1 MGKDRMQHITV
12 LKKYSNRRLYDTQQS
27 KYVTLNTVR
36 NLIRNGQRVKIVDA
50 DTKKDVTAFIL
61 TQIVLE
67 QARCKNL
74 LLPVSLL
81 HLIIQYGDNMLREF
95 FEKYLQHV
103 IEAYLTYRKS
113 VDKQFRNWLTLG
125 SELSG
130 EDKKNISNSRT
141 HGSFLESLCSKS
153 KNKEIEKA

>member
-1 MGKDRMQHITV
+1 MQHITV

-50 DTKKDVTAFIL
+50 NTKKDVTAFIL

-74 LLPVSLL
+74 LLPVPLL
-81 HLIIQYGDNMLREF
+81 HLIIQYGDNMLQEF

-103 IEAYLTYRKS
+103 IEAYLKYRKS
-113 VDKQFRNWLTLG
+113 IDEQFRNWLTFR
-125 SELSG
+125 SELSS
-130 EDKKNISNSRT
+130 ENQKNIRNRSS
-141 HGSFLESLCSKS
+141 HESFLKNLHSKS
-153 KNKEIEKA
+153 KNKEAEKA